1 MFATTLFWG
10 CSDDDDSTAGVNSS
24 ISLST
29 GIVQVDK
36 KGGEVSVTVTSSG
49 YWRLAMCVTGLIRLL
64 LPGKNGDVVTFTVDS
79 NEENVYRCCTF
90 SSLLE
95 RK

>member
-1 MFATTLFWG
+1 MKKYLFLMLLLFVGAFATTAFTS
-10 CSDDDDSTAGVNSS
+10 CSSDDDDSTAGVNSS

-49 YWRLAMCVTGLIRLL
+49 YWRLAGV
-64 LPGKNGDVVTFTVDS
+64 
-79 NEENVYRCCTF
+79 
-90 SSLLE
+90 
-95 RK
+95 